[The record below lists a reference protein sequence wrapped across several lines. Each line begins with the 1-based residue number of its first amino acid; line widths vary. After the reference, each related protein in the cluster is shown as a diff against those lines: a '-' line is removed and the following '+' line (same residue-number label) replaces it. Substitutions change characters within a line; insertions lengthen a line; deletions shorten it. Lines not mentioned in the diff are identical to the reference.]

1 LSTNVVCGYRS
12 LRFYRVVV
20 HSVFDGHYCLW
31 YDRGVVRIVVVDNI
45 VDHYCLL
52 FARELL
58 IAGYLKYSSSDIFN
72 NILIVWRNEER
83 TGQRH

>member
-1 LSTNVVCGYRS
+1 MAIIVYGM
-12 LRFYRVVV
+12 
-20 HSVFDGHYCLW
+20 
-31 YDRGVVRIVVVDNI
+31 VRIVVDDNI